1 MHTIG
6 IQIFISEEVSLEC
19 TLGWFNFDT
28 NNKTLM
34 SFDAQHNENA
44 LIPYTDSKVQIR
56 LSINTAQSGQ
66 YIRFMITKNSILT
79 EVHRLKW
86 YFKTKC

>member
-1 MHTIG
+1 MHSIG

-19 TLGWFNFDT
+19 ALGWFNFDT

-44 LIPYTDSKVQIR
+44 LIPCTDSKAQIR
-56 LSINTAQSGQ
+56 LCITMAQSDK
-66 YIRFMITKNSILT
+66 YIRFLITKYSKLS
-79 EVHRLKW
+79 EEH
-86 YFKTKC
+86 